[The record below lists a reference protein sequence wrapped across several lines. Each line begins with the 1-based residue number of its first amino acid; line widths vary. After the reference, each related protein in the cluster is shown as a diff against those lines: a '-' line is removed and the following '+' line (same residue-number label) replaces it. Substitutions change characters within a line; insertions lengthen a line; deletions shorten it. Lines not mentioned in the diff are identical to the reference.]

1 MKNFLNLPYQ
11 TLDGFIGLFIP
22 FLPFAHGL
30 SLLCLT
36 TIFSIDS
43 NYFQV
48 FSIILTFPW
57 VSSCSQEVQSCA
69 KFSERKNWWFIK
81 HKG

>member
-1 MKNFLNLPYQ
+1 MKIFKNLPYQ
-11 TLDGFIGLFIP
+11 MLDGFIGSFIP

-36 TIFSIDS
+36 TIFPIDS

-69 KFSERKNWWFIK
+69 KLVREKIDGS
-81 HKG
+81 